1 MRRLK
6 IGEEIL
12 FDYAMSESKDY
23 HEIKCNCQ
31 TPSCRGWIRGD
42 DWKTQDVLWERY
54 GDYFSP
60 YIKLKRKKYLEELA
74 RQQQQQQA
82 APGRQGQE

>member
-1 MRRLK
+1 MRKLK

-23 HEIKCNCQ
+23 HEIQCNCQ

-42 DWKTQDVLWERY
+42 DWKNYDV
-54 GDYFSP
+54 SP
-60 YIKLKRKKYLEELA
+60 YIKIKRKKYLEELA
-74 RQQQQQQA
+74 ARQQQA
-82 APGRQGQE
+82 ASTTRQE